1 MIDANELDLNDL
13 RYFAQVVD
21 AGGFAAAERA
31 ARITKSKL
39 SRRVAAL
46 EAAMGV
52 QLLRRSTRRIAL
64 TEAGR
69 ALYEHCAALGVEAEA
84 AVEAVERLR
93 SEPAGT
99 VRVSSPTAMAQQHLA
114 RLLAA
119 FMARHPKVRV
129 ELDAT
134 DRLVDLLGEGVDL
147 AVRAAGDDRLDPS
160 LVARRIA
167 SGRWMLVA
175 SRPFVQAHP
184 QCMDPAA
191 ALAGC
196 ATIGTLSAGAEQLWE
211 LHDRAGAVLRLS
223 HRPRLSCADVM
234 VRLAAARAGA
244 GIALLPAR
252 AVDEDLA
259 QGSLLRVL
267 PEWSGPEVGIHLLYA
282 RRRGMIPAVG
292 ALVDHLAAGLA
303 PLLDAP

>member
-1 MIDANELDLNDL
+1 MLDANDLDLNDL
-13 RYFAQVVD
+13 RHFAQVVD
-21 AGGFAAAERA
+21 AGGFAAAERV

-46 EAAMGV
+46 EAELGV

-84 AVEAVERLR
+84 ALEAVEQLR

-99 VRVSSPTAMAQQHLA
+99 VRLSSPTALAQQQLA
-114 RLLAA
+114 RLLAE

-134 DRLVDLLGEGVDL
+134 DRLVDLLAERVDL
-147 AVRAAGDDRLDPS
+147 AVRAGGEQRLDPN

-167 SGRWMLVA
+167 SGRWVLVA
-175 SRPFVQAHP
+175 SGDFMRAHP
-184 QCMDPAA
+184 QALDPGA

-196 ATIGTLSAGAEQLWE
+196 ATIGSLSAGTEQLWE
-211 LHDRAGAVLRLS
+211 LHDRAGTVLRLA
-223 HRPRLSCADVM
+223 HRPRLLCADVM
-234 VRLAAARAGA
+234 VRLAAARAGV
-244 GIALLPAR
+244 GIALLPR
-252 AVDEDLA
+252 RTVDADLA
-259 QGSLLRVL
+259 EGTLLRVL
-267 PEWSGPEVGIHLLYA
+267 PDWSGPEVGIHLLYA

>member
-1 MIDANELDLNDL
+1 MLDANELDLNDL
-13 RYFAQVVD
+13 RHFAQVVD
-21 AGGFAAAERA
+21 AGGFAAAERV

-46 EAAMGV
+46 EATLGV

-84 AVEAVERLR
+84 ALEAVEQLR

-99 VRVSSPTAMAQQHLA
+99 VRLSSPTALAQQQLA
-114 RLLAA
+114 GLLAE

-134 DRLVDLLGEGVDL
+134 DRLVDLLAERVDL
-147 AVRAAGDDRLDPS
+147 AVRAGGEQRQDPN

-167 SGRWMLVA
+167 SGRWVLVA
-175 SRPFVQAHP
+175 SRGFVQAHP
-184 QCMDPAA
+184 QAQDPAA
-191 ALAGC
+191 ALSGC
-196 ATIGTLSAGAEQLWE
+196 ATIGSLSAGPEQLWE
-211 LHDRAGAVLRLS
+211 LHDRAGTVLRLA
-223 HRPRLSCADVM
+223 HRPRLACADVM

-244 GIALLPAR
+244 GIALLPR
-252 AVDEDLA
+252 RTVDTDLA
-259 QGSLLRVL
+259 QGTLLRVL
-267 PEWSGPEVGIHLLYA
+267 PGWSGPEVGIHLLYA
-282 RRRGMIPAVG
+282 RRRGLIPAVG

-303 PLLDAP
+303 PLLDPP